1 MRNTIRL
8 WLATRVST
16 VGAAASMAIVGF
28 NTLSPNTACPAIV
41 PASNRNDSL
50 RTESV
55 LIFCGGIDQGV
66 AGRVGSLYGYQGLWC
81 RGEAIRRRTW
91 QFRRA
96 NPAPPAPLPAT
107 DFPHGSRHRALSRYR
122 SRCSAP

>member
-28 NTLSPNTACPAIV
+28 NTLSPNTSCPAIV
-41 PASNRNDSL
+41 PASKSNDSW

-55 LIFCGGIDQGV
+55 LIFCRGIDAGV
-66 AGRVGSLYGYQGLWC
+66 AGREGRLYGYQVFFVL
-81 RGEAIRRRTW
+81 RGYTPAYMAVSTGKSSTT
-91 QFRRA
+91 RA
-96 NPAPPAPLPAT
+96 PSG
-107 DFPHGSRHRALSRYR
+107 DRF
-122 SRCSAP
+122 SAW